1 MPDRL
6 PRTPDD
12 QEPPRGGVP
21 GILIILLILILGAA
35 ALYFLAQRFPGAL
48 AGQGG
53 QVSLV
58 YLSVL
63 AVALLISAVS
73 FRRLSGTTIARNLRY
88 GALWVVIFVVLAG
101 GYSYRNEVKTISQ
114 RIMGDLVPGYGGVTG
129 TNEVTYTRAEDGH
142 FYIDAESA
150 RVPIR
155 FLVDT
160 GASLIVLS
168 PGDAQRLGFD
178 LARIQ
183 FDRYFETANG
193 TVRGASAVLSELW
206 LGERVLRNVPVSINE
221 APMSNSLLGMAF
233 LEQLESIEV
242 RGDRL
247 VLRWSG
253 RPGS

>member
-1 MPDRL
+1 M
-6 PRTPDD
+6 
-12 QEPPRGGVP
+12 
-21 GILIILLILILGAA
+21 IILVILILGAV
-35 ALYFLAQRFPGAL
+35 ALYYLAQRFPDAL
-48 AGQGG
+48 SQQGN

-58 YLSVL
+58 YLSLLGGVL
-63 AVALLISAVS
+63 LLSALS
-73 FRRLSGTTIARNLRY
+73 FRRLSGTALARNLRY
-88 GALWVVIFVVLAG
+88 AALWGVIFVVLAG

-114 RIMGDLVPGYGGVTG
+114 RIMGDLLPGYGGVTG
-129 TNEVTYTRAEDGH
+129 PNEVTYTRAEDGH

-150 RVPIR
+150 QTPIR

-178 LARIQ
+178 LTRVR
-183 FDRYFETANG
+183 FDRVFQTANG
-193 TVRGASAVLSELW
+193 MVRGASAVLNELW
-206 LGERVLRNVPVSINE
+206 LGDRVIRNVPVSINE

-233 LEQLESIEV
+233 LEQLESFEV

-253 RPGS
+253 QAN